1 MWSLKWSRLKSTNN
15 ILGVMSLASLSLL
28 CKHNS
33 DIRDELQFVPILI
46 SEITPKLN
54 NFKGTRFAQL

>member
-1 MWSLKWSRLKSTNN
+1 
-15 ILGVMSLASLSLL
+15 MSLASLSLL
-28 CKHNS
+28 CNHKADNC
-33 DIRDELQFVPILI
+33 DELQFAPILI